1 MRGSAQVPLS
11 PSYLLLSLAAF
22 VTLVFMRI
30 EPAQRATTTTFGVI
44 GTPTPPHSNDHRE
57 EQKQATTTT
66 AAWTGRQVK
75 HERKRIEAAAAA
87 AAALTLGAPQLDAVE
102 REFA

>member
-1 MRGSAQVPLS
+1 MDDSRMLCAVARSSLFLLPISLF
-11 PSYLLLSLAAF
+11 PSLSLAAF

-57 EQKQATTTT
+57 EQRKATTT
-66 AAWTGRQVK
+66 AQAGQGDR
-75 HERKRIEAAAAA
+75 
-87 AAALTLGAPQLDAVE
+87 
-102 REFA
+102 

>member
-1 MRGSAQVPLS
+1 MRGSTQVPLS
-11 PSYLLLSLAAF
+11 PSYLSLSLAAF

-57 EQKQATTTT
+57 EQKQATTTR

-87 AAALTLGAPQLDAVE
+87 LTLGAPQLDAVE

>member
-1 MRGSAQVPLS
+1 MRGSTKVPLS
-11 PSYLLLSLAAF
+11 SSLSLAAF

-57 EQKQATTTT
+57 EQREATTT
-66 AAWTGRQVK
+66 AATWTGRQVK
-75 HERKRIEAAAAA
+75 HERKRIEAAAA